1 MLSHTSLFK
10 NHLKPKR
17 RVMEMMLGILL
28 LQHCVLFLALNVAQ
42 NARGHMSTLD
52 FAPPCHALIS
62 IAKPSFVCGAAK

>member
-1 MLSHTSLFK
+1 
-10 NHLKPKR
+10 
-17 RVMEMMLGILL
+17 MEMMLGILL

-62 IAKPSFVCGAAK
+62 IAKPSFVCGAAN